1 MIVNL
6 FNEKTEVSNL
16 SDAFNTPLK
25 YGDKVIAID
34 NQGYKRKAYYI
45 GTTPSGHTDKVLP
58 LGSSYLSRPYRGV
71 LKYEW
76 TPNQQELGSDQV
88 TIKILRENDP
98 GVV

>member
-6 FNEKTEVSNL
+6 FNEKTEVNNL
-16 SDAFNTPLK
+16 RDAFGAPLN

-34 NQGYKRKAYYI
+34 NQGYKKKAYYI

-71 LKYEW
+71 IKYEW
-76 TPNQQELGSDQV
+76 TASAKEVDANAISVKVLLDNNPNL
-88 TIKILRENDP
+88 I
-98 GVV
+98 